1 MGVSCWLVIGRRSL
15 ASPSPDALPLLNIIS
30 SLFWNDVQIFRA
42 QMDNFISTTSG
53 CFAIRRKYQKDQL
66 GLFMIELR
74 WKVLTLWHTTEFFH
88 KYFIKNSAL
97 IVWKIA
103 INSCESLSPQNLEQ
117 EFSAV
122 NFMKRIFDH
131 FFGARGGAEAS
142 AKSLAHH
149 INPSFHCFEM
159 QMFCSNGNNSW
170 NKRWKFFLSFCSLR
184 SLLHLR

>member
-1 MGVSCWLVIGRRSL
+1 MFFWFYCGCLVLIGYRQEIISISL
-15 ASPSPDALPLLNIIS
+15 SPDALPLYIIS

-66 GLFMIELR
+66 GLFMIEPR

-103 INSCESLSPQNLEQ
+103 INSCESLSSELGTGILRC
-117 EFSAV
+117 EFYEA
-122 NFMKRIFDH
+122 H
-131 FFGARGGAEAS
+131 FW
-142 AKSLAHH
+142 
-149 INPSFHCFEM
+149 P
-159 QMFCSNGNNSW
+159 
-170 NKRWKFFLSFCSLR
+170 FFWCAWRRR
-184 SLLHLR
+184 SLC